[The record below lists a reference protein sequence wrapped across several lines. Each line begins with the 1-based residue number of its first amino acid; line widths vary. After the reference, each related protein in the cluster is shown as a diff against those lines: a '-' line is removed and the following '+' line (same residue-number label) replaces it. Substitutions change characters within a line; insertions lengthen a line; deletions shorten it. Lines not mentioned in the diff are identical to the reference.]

1 MMGLKGLIKWAME
14 QQIRFFKEEEI
25 EEFGAS
31 FLENVDKELG
41 IENERMNCEGCRY
54 YDAYLD
60 TCIEDQDEEYPDC
73 WEPIISALETKK
85 RTS

>member
-1 MMGLKGLIKWAME
+1 
-14 QQIRFFKEEEI
+14 
-25 EEFGAS
+25 
-31 FLENVDKELG
+31 
-41 IENERMNCEGCRY
+41 MNCEGCRY

-85 RTS
+85 RTEKRSKT